1 MAASKNALLPILILG
16 VRTMRKFLSTLTLCS
31 CIVGGSVGSAIANE
45 NDATKI
51 LASVNATWNTTFNSG
66 DSNALAALYTEDA
79 TLSPGNGEVLVG
91 QQQIV
96 TLFKSFIDNGVHN
109 HSIETINAYRN
120 DDQIVQLAKWQADGV
135 NDKKEAITFGGV
147 LMTVVEQN
155 SDGKWL
161 TQSAV
166 WNMGN

>member
-1 MAASKNALLPILILG
+1 
-16 VRTMRKFLSTLTLCS
+16 MRKFLSTLTFCS
-31 CIVGGSVGSAIANE
+31 YIIGGSVGSALANE
-45 NDATKI
+45 DETTKI
-51 LASVNATWNTTFNSG
+51 LDSVNATWNTTFNRG
-66 DSNALAALYTEDA
+66 DSSALAALYTEDA

-96 TLFKSFIDNGVHN
+96 NLFKSFIDNGVHN
-109 HSIETINAYRN
+109 HSIETVNAYRN
-120 DDQIVQLAKWQADGV
+120 HEQVVQIAKWQADGV

-147 LMTVVEQN
+147 LMTVMKQD

>member
-1 MAASKNALLPILILG
+1 
-16 VRTMRKFLSTLTLCS
+16 MRKFLSTLTFCS
-31 CIVGGSVGSAIANE
+31 YIIGGSVGSALATE
-45 NDATKI
+45 DDTTKI
-51 LASVNATWNTTFNSG
+51 LDSVNATWNATFNSG
-66 DSNALAALYTEDA
+66 DGSALAALYTEDA

-96 TLFKSFIDNGVHN
+96 NLFKSFIDNGVNN

-120 DDQIVQLAKWQADGV
+120 QEQIVQIAKWQAGGV

-147 LMTVVEQN
+147 LMTVIKQN

-166 WNMGN
+166 WNMDN

>member
-1 MAASKNALLPILILG
+1 
-16 VRTMRKFLSTLTLCS
+16 MRKFLSTLTFCS
-31 CIVGGSVGSAIANE
+31 YIIGGSVGSALATE
-45 NDATKI
+45 DDTTKI
-51 LASVNATWNTTFNSG
+51 LDSVNATWNATFNSG
-66 DSNALAALYTEDA
+66 DGSALAALYTEDA

-96 TLFKSFIDNGVHN
+96 NLFKSFIDNGVNN

-120 DDQIVQLAKWQADGV
+120 QEQIVQIAKWQAGGV

-147 LMTVVEQN
+147 LMTVIKQN